1 MRLANEIED
10 FGADFD
16 CCWYGACAFIPMRLE
31 KGWGVQTLE
40 FWPDF
45 NAVESGMDA
54 FTNWTKGFVG
64 K

>member
-1 MRLANEIED
+1 M
-10 FGADFD
+10 
-16 CCWYGACAFIPMRLE
+16 P
-31 KGWGVQTLE
+31 E

-54 FTNWTKGFVG
+54 FTNWIQGFVG